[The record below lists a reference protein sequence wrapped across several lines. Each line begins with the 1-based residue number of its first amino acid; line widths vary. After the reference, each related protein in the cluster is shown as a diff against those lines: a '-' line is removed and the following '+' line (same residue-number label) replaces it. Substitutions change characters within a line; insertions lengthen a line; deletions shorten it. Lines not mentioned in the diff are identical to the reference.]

1 MNRTYEL
8 MFIVRPDMTD
18 EDLDKL
24 ISTLQS
30 VVPPSGGTVIRVDKM
45 GKRRLAYTV
54 RRFHDGIYVL
64 MVIEGGGPVM
74 HELERRLR
82 VTEPVIKF
90 LTVRVDEEQKR
101 LDKIKKLRDAK
112 KKVSAQPAASRA
124 GRTCGSSGY
133 GDSSDRVKTKGQGSG
148 LGIRVQTSC
157 DERSFRWPLNPD
169 PWPLFGEVAEI
180 PKESTSYG
188 RRDESTRASSGTERE
203 AAK

>member
-30 VVPPSGGTVIRVDKM
+30 VVPAAGGTVKSVEKM

-54 RRFHDGIYVL
+54 RRFNDGIYVL
-64 MVIEGGGPVM
+64 LVVEGGGAVI

-90 LTVRVDEEQKR
+90 MTVRIDEEQKR
-101 LDKIKKLRDAK
+101 LAKIKAIRDAR
-112 KKVSAQPAASRA
+112 KKVS
-124 GRTCGSSGY
+124 T
-133 GDSSDRVKTKGQGSG
+133 
-148 LGIRVQTSC
+148 QTST
-157 DERSFRWPLNPD
+157 P
-169 PWPLFGEVAEI
+169 A
-180 PKESTSYG
+180 
-188 RRDESTRASSGTERE
+188 E
-203 AAK
+203 AAGAAAAETPATA

>member
-8 MFIVRPDMTD
+8 MFIVRPDMTE

-30 VVPPSGGTVIRVDKM
+30 VVPPSGGAVQKVEKM

-64 MVIEGGGPVM
+64 MVVEGGGPVI

-90 LTVRVDEEQKR
+90 LTVRVDEEHKR
-101 LDKIKKLRDAK
+101 LAKIKALRDAK
-112 KKVSAQPAASRA
+112 KKVSAQPAAS
-124 GRTCGSSGY
+124 
-133 GDSSDRVKTKGQGSG
+133 
-148 LGIRVQTSC
+148 
-157 DERSFRWPLNPD
+157 
-169 PWPLFGEVAEI
+169 AEETAA
-180 PKESTSYG
+180 PT
-188 RRDESTRASSGTERE
+188 AE
-203 AAK
+203 APATA